1 MDICSFVLLKD
12 KVSDANLIAIKNKI
26 EKLEADGHK
35 IDILSVVTTLSSP
48 NIGLAISVFLGWL
61 GSDRIYKGDMGLSV
75 FKLLICSMLPILAV
89 ILGAFPLAIIGL
101 VWYFMDISLVFLGIK
116 KDNFSKIMQAL
127 SSYKNTNVKLTDEKQ
142 VATQNFIS
150 EIKDAQAVQNFA
162 QSKSET
168 KESATNL
175 NKETQSLKQEL
186 KTNISKEN
194 INLQTKF
201 EPATSERQTGQTTN
215 TTSNLSKLPA
225 SPKSPAIGL
234 VLGLFLGWL
243 GVDRFYKGDI
253 MLGVFKILLCVAP
266 ALLFASAAKT
276 NGDAALMVASV
287 IMCVGLIWCFADLFL
302 VYIGIKKDNLN
313 RRI

>member
-26 EKLEADGHK
+26 EKLEAEGHK
-35 IDILSVVTTLSSP
+35 IDVLSVVPVLSSP

-116 KDNFSKIMQAL
+116 KDNFNKIMQAL
-127 SSYKNTNVKLTDEKQ
+127 SSDKNTNVKLNDEKE
-142 VATQNFIS
+142 VAAQNFI
-150 EIKDAQAVQNFA
+150 
-162 QSKSET
+162 SET
-168 KESATNL
+168 KESAINL

-201 EPATSERQTGQTTN
+201 APATSEKQTGQTTN

-266 ALLFASAAKT
+266 ALLFASATKT
-276 NGDAALMVASV
+276 NSDAALMVASV
-287 IMCVGLIWCFADLFL
+287 IMCAGLIWCFADLFL

>member
-35 IDILSVVTTLSSP
+35 IDILSVVPTLSSP

-116 KDNFSKIMQAL
+116 KDNFNKIMQAL

-201 EPATSERQTGQTTN
+201 EPAVSERQTTN
-215 TTSNLSKLPA
+215 ATSNLSKLPA

-266 ALLFASAAKT
+266 ILLFASAAKT

-287 IMCVGLIWCFADLFL
+287 IMCAGLIWCFADLFL
-302 VYIGIKKDNLN
+302 VYISIKKDNLN

>member
-1 MDICSFVLLKD
+1 
-12 KVSDANLIAIKNKI
+12 
-26 EKLEADGHK
+26 
-35 IDILSVVTTLSSP
+35 
-48 NIGLAISVFLGWL
+48 
-61 GSDRIYKGDMGLSV
+61 
-75 FKLLICSMLPILAV
+75 MLPILAV

-116 KDNFSKIMQAL
+116 KDNFNKIMQAL
-127 SSYKNTNVKLTDEKQ
+127 SSDKNTNVKLTNEKQ

-150 EIKDAQAVQNFA
+150 ETKDAQAVQNFA

-201 EPATSERQTGQTTN
+201 EPAASERQTTN
-215 TTSNLSKLPA
+215 ATSNLSKLPA

-234 VLGLFLGWL
+234 VLGIFLGWL

-253 MLGVFKILLCVAP
+253 MLGIFKILLCVAP

-276 NGDAALMVASV
+276 NSDAELMVASV
-287 IMCVGLIWCFADLFL
+287 IMCAGLIWCFADLFL
-302 VYIGIKKDNLN
+302 VYIGIKK
-313 RRI
+313 RQSK

>member
-1 MDICSFVLLKD
+1 MDICSFMLLKD
-12 KVSDANLIAIKNKI
+12 KVSDANLIGIKNKI
-26 EKLEADGHK
+26 EKLEAEGHK
-35 IDILSVVTTLSSP
+35 IDVLSVVPTLSSP

-116 KDNFSKIMQAL
+116 KDNFNKIMQAL
-127 SSYKNTNVKLTDEKQ
+127 SSDKNTNVKLNDEKE
-142 VATQNFIS
+142 VAAQNFI
-150 EIKDAQAVQNFA
+150 
-162 QSKSET
+162 SET

-201 EPATSERQTGQTTN
+201 EPATSEKQTGQTTN

-266 ALLFASAAKT
+266 ILLFASAAKT
-276 NGDAALMVASV
+276 NSDAELMVASV
-287 IMCVGLIWCFADLFL
+287 IMCAGLIWCFADLFL
-302 VYIGIKKDNLN
+302 VYIGIKK
-313 RRI
+313 RQSK

>member
-1 MDICSFVLLKD
+1 MLLKD

-35 IDILSVVTTLSSP
+35 IDILSVVPTLSSP

-116 KDNFSKIMQAL
+116 KDNFNKIMQAL

-201 EPATSERQTGQTTN
+201 EPAASERQTTN
-215 TTSNLSKLPA
+215 ATSNLSKLPA

-253 MLGVFKILLCVAP
+253 MLGIFKILLCVAP

-276 NGDAALMVASV
+276 NSDAELMVASV
-287 IMCVGLIWCFADLFL
+287 IMCAGLIWCFADLFL
-302 VYIGIKKDNLN
+302 VYIGIKK
-313 RRI
+313 RQSK

>member
-26 EKLEADGHK
+26 EKLEAEGHK
-35 IDILSVVTTLSSP
+35 IDVLSVVPVLSSP

-116 KDNFSKIMQAL
+116 KDNFNKIMQAL
-127 SSYKNTNVKLTDEKQ
+127 SSDKNTNVKLNDEKE
-142 VATQNFIS
+142 VAAQNFI
-150 EIKDAQAVQNFA
+150 
-162 QSKSET
+162 SET
-168 KESATNL
+168 KESAINL

-201 EPATSERQTGQTTN
+201 EPATSEKQTGQTTN

-266 ALLFASAAKT
+266 ALLFASATKT
-276 NGDAALMVASV
+276 NSDAALMVASV
-287 IMCVGLIWCFADLFL
+287 IMCAGLIWCFADLFL

>member
-35 IDILSVVTTLSSP
+35 IDILSVVPTLSSP

-101 VWYFMDISLVFLGIK
+101 VWYFMDISIVFLGIK
-116 KDNFSKIMQAL
+116 KDNFNKIMQAL

-201 EPATSERQTGQTTN
+201 EPAASERQTTN
-215 TTSNLSKLPA
+215 ATSNLSKLPA

-276 NGDAALMVASV
+276 NSDAELMVASV

-302 VYIGIKKDNLN
+302 VYIGIKK
-313 RRI
+313 RQSK

>member
-35 IDILSVVTTLSSP
+35 IDILSVVPTLSSP

-116 KDNFSKIMQAL
+116 KDNFNKIMQAL

-201 EPATSERQTGQTTN
+201 EPAASERQTTN
-215 TTSNLSKLPA
+215 ATSNLSKLPA

-234 VLGLFLGWL
+234 VLGIFLGWL

-266 ALLFASAAKT
+266 ALLFASATKT
-276 NGDAALMVASV
+276 NSDAALMVASV
-287 IMCVGLIWCFADLFL
+287 IMCAGLIWCFADLFL
-302 VYIGIKKDNLN
+302 VYIGIKK
-313 RRI
+313 RQSK

>member
-35 IDILSVVTTLSSP
+35 IDILSVVPTLSSP

-116 KDNFSKIMQAL
+116 KDNFNKIMQAL

-201 EPATSERQTGQTTN
+201 EPAASERQTTN
-215 TTSNLSKLPA
+215 ATSNLSKLSA

-253 MLGVFKILLCVAP
+253 MLGIFKILLCVAP

-276 NGDAALMVASV
+276 NSDAELMVASV
-287 IMCVGLIWCFADLFL
+287 IMCAGLIWCFADLFL
-302 VYIGIKKDNLN
+302 VYIGIKK
-313 RRI
+313 RQSK

>member
-26 EKLEADGHK
+26 EKLEAHGHK
-35 IDILSVVTTLSSP
+35 IDILSVVPTLSSP

-116 KDNFSKIMQAL
+116 KDNFNKIMQAL

-201 EPATSERQTGQTTN
+201 EPAASERQTTN
-215 TTSNLSKLPA
+215 ATSNLSKLPA

-253 MLGVFKILLCVAP
+253 MLGIFKILLCVAP

-276 NGDAALMVASV
+276 NSDAELMVASV
-287 IMCVGLIWCFADLFL
+287 IMCAGLIWCFADLFL
-302 VYIGIKKDNLN
+302 VYIGIKK
-313 RRI
+313 RQSK

>member
-1 MDICSFVLLKD
+1 MDICSFMLLKD
-12 KVSDANLIAIKNKI
+12 KVSDANLIGIKNKI
-26 EKLEADGHK
+26 EKLEAEGHK
-35 IDILSVVTTLSSP
+35 IDVLSVVPTLSSP

-116 KDNFSKIMQAL
+116 KDNFNKIMQAL
-127 SSYKNTNVKLTDEKQ
+127 SSDKNTNVKLNDEKE
-142 VATQNFIS
+142 VAAQNFI
-150 EIKDAQAVQNFA
+150 
-162 QSKSET
+162 SET
-168 KESATNL
+168 KESAINL

-266 ALLFASAAKT
+266 ALLLASAAKT
-276 NGDAALMVASV
+276 NSDAALMVASV
-287 IMCVGLIWCFADLFL
+287 IMCVGLIWYFADLFL

>member
-35 IDILSVVTTLSSP
+35 IDILSVVPTLSSP

-194 INLQTKF
+194 IKLQTKF
-201 EPATSERQTGQTTN
+201 EPAASERQTTN
-215 TTSNLSKLPA
+215 ATSNLSKLPA

-234 VLGLFLGWL
+234 VLGIFLGWL

-276 NGDAALMVASV
+276 NSDAELMVASV
-287 IMCVGLIWCFADLFL
+287 IMCAGLIWCFADLFL

>member
-35 IDILSVVTTLSSP
+35 IDILSVVPTLSSP

-116 KDNFSKIMQAL
+116 KDNFNKIMQAL

-201 EPATSERQTGQTTN
+201 EPAASERQTTN
-215 TTSNLSKLPA
+215 ATSNLSKLPA

-253 MLGVFKILLCVAP
+253 MLGIFKILLCVAP

-276 NGDAALMVASV
+276 NSDAELMVASV
-287 IMCVGLIWCFADLFL
+287 IMCAGLIWCFADLFL
-302 VYIGIKKDNLN
+302 VYIGIKK
-313 RRI
+313 RQSK

>member
-35 IDILSVVTTLSSP
+35 IDILSVVPTLSSP

-116 KDNFSKIMQAL
+116 KDNFNKIMQAL

-201 EPATSERQTGQTTN
+201 EPAASERQTTN
-215 TTSNLSKLPA
+215 ATSNLSKLPA

-253 MLGVFKILLCVAP
+253 MLGIFKILLCVAP

-276 NGDAALMVASV
+276 NSDAELMVASV
-287 IMCVGLIWCFADLFL
+287 IMCAGLIWCFADLFL
-302 VYIGIKKDNLN
+302 VYIGIRKRQSK
-313 RRI
+313 

>member
-35 IDILSVVTTLSSP
+35 IDVLSVVPTLSSP

-116 KDNFSKIMQAL
+116 KDNFNKIMQAL
-127 SSYKNTNVKLTDEKQ
+127 SSDKNTNVKLNDEKE
-142 VATQNFIS
+142 VAAQNFI
-150 EIKDAQAVQNFA
+150 
-162 QSKSET
+162 SET

-201 EPATSERQTGQTTN
+201 EPTASERQTTN
-215 TTSNLSKLPA
+215 ATSNLSKLPA

-266 ALLFASAAKT
+266 ALLFASATKT
-276 NGDAALMVASV
+276 NSDAALMVASV
-287 IMCVGLIWCFADLFL
+287 IMCAGLIWCFADLFL